1 MDRKKFE
8 GRLQQM
14 HLQRQEMER
23 KWNLYAR
30 EQEMYELM
38 EAARQASISS
48 IGLGVAGG
56 GALQGDYILTEAM
69 DPILAENGE
78 NLIIE

>member
-8 GRLQQM
+8 ERLQQM

-30 EQEMYELM
+30 EQEMYEIM

-48 IGLGVAGG
+48 IGLGAAGG
-56 GALQGDYILTEAM
+56 GGLQGDFLLTEAS
-69 DPILAENGE
+69 DPILAENGD